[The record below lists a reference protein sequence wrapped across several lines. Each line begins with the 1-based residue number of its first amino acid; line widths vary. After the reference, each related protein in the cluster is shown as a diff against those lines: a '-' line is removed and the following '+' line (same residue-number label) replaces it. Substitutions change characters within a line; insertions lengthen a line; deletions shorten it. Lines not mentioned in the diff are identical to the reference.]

1 VQLLKA
7 EETDSAKRL
16 GRPPGSETMQVGA
29 KPIDAQKP
37 YWLSGACATALS
49 DQTAR
54 YDRKPGKR

>member
-1 VQLLKA
+1 
-7 EETDSAKRL
+7 
-16 GRPPGSETMQVGA
+16 MQVGA

-37 YWLSGACATALS
+37 YWLIGACATALS